1 MKLLGL
7 IFMKFCRFAFT
18 YAMNK
23 DCNHLMVRGT
33 HGILMVPQHMLDA
46 LLNGALFSP
55 PQIFHLPTPPTL
67 TSRHRPHHSM
77 AMALGTGSSRPRSS
91 GRTI

>member
-1 MKLLGL
+1 
-7 IFMKFCRFAFT
+7 
-18 YAMNK
+18 
-23 DCNHLMVRGT
+23 MVRGT
-33 HGILMVPQHMLDA
+33 HEILMVPQHMLDA

-55 PQIFHLPTPPTL
+55 PQIYHLPTPPTL
-67 TSRHRPHHSM
+67 TSRHHSM